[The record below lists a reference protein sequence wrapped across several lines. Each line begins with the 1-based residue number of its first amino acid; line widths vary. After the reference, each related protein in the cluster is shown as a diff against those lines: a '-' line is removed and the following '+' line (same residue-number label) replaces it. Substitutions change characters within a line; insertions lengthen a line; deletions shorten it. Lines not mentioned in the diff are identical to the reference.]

1 MPQPLAERQRYGLT
15 YKRSTRWVSRDM
27 SCFFAGFMLLF
38 IPASVYALSAS
49 DKAREQASAQVI
61 VRAPGPGCVVDVD
74 GQGLGKTNGH
84 GVVEAAEVEPGDHYL
99 HLRCPSQEE
108 KTFFI
113 SPLAGE
119 SLALEANKAE
129 EAPNPQVNPAS
140 RSADAELQLSQL
152 VQQGVQLRARG
163 RLDEAVEHLRAA
175 LKLDAGNSDLH
186 RELGI
191 TFLLGKDWKRARVE
205 MLEAIHNDPTDA
217 DAYNGL
223 GYALEKMGKLNEAVN
238 QYRRATQLDPA
249 DPTYR
254 THYFDLLSKLSQE
267 KARKK

>member
-1 MPQPLAERQRYGLT
+1 MITRGDILRPALT
-15 YKRSTRWVSRDM
+15 FMSR
-27 SCFFAGFMLLF
+27 FRLGYAIFLV
-38 IPASVYALSAS
+38 PATLHAFWALEKVPGQVPAH
-49 DKAREQASAQVI
+49 VI
-61 VRAPGPGCVVDVD
+61 VHAPGPGCLMDID
-74 GQGLGKTNGH
+74 GQGVGKTNEH
-84 GVVEAAEVEPGDHYL
+84 GLLAMPEVEAGDHYL
-99 HLRCPSQEE
+99 HLRCPSQGE

-113 SPLAGE
+113 SPLSGQN
-119 SLALEANKAE
+119 LALEASKAE
-129 EAPNPQVNPAS
+129 EASNPQANPAS
-140 RSADAELQLSQL
+140 RSAEAELQLSQL
-152 VQQGVQLRARG
+152 VQQAVQLRARG

-175 LKLDAGNSDLH
+175 VKLDAGNSDLH

-223 GYALEKMGKLNEAVN
+223 GYALEKMGVLNEAVRE
-238 QYRRATQLDPA
+238 YRRATQLDPA

-254 THYFDLLSKLSQE
+254 THYFDLLSKLAQE

>member
-1 MPQPLAERQRYGLT
+1 M
-15 YKRSTRWVSRDM
+15 SRF
-27 SCFFAGFMLLF
+27 SVGFTLVF
-38 IPASVYALSAS
+38 IPASVYTLLAS
-49 DKAREQASAQVI
+49 DKARDQASAQVI
-61 VRAPGPGCVVDVD
+61 VRAPGPGCFVDLD
-74 GQGLGKTNGH
+74 GQGVGKTNDH
-84 GVVEAAEVEPGDHYL
+84 GVLVVPEVEPGDHYL

-113 SPLAGE
+113 SPLSGE
-119 SLALEANKAE
+119 NLALEGNKAE
-129 EAPNPQVNPAS
+129 EASNPQANPAL
-140 RSADAELQLSQL
+140 RSADAALQLSQL
-152 VQQGVQLRARG
+152 VQQAVQSRARG

-175 LKLDAGNSDLH
+175 LKLDAENSDLH

-205 MLEAIHNDPTDA
+205 MLEAIRNDPTDA

-223 GYALEKMGKLNEAVN
+223 GYALEKMGELSEAVK
-238 QYRRATQLDPA
+238 QYRKATQLDPA

-267 KARKK
+267 KAKKK